1 MAIALINGKNFSHQ
15 QMIFNVGGVPLLS
28 LSDITMTKTAQR
40 EFSFG
45 TSKLPVGYGDGRDEP
60 GDLTFTL
67 SLSDG
72 RSLVAASPDNDP
84 TNLAPFPIPLTLL
97 NEAKP
102 TLFVIKNVMIQSFEV
117 TSDVDNKDIKMAFT
131 AQFTHLD
138 TIVA

>member
-1 MAIALINGKNFSHQ
+1 MALALINGKNFSHQ
-15 QMIFNVGGVPLLS
+15 QLVFNVGGVPLIS
-28 LSDITMTKTAQR
+28 LSDIDINTASQR

-67 SLSDG
+67 SLSDA
-72 RSLVAASPDNDP
+72 RSLIAASPENNP
-84 TNLAPFPIPLTLL
+84 NRLAPFPIPLTLL
-97 NEAKP
+97 NVAKP
-102 TLFVIKNVMIQSFEV
+102 TLFIIKNVLIQSNQI

-138 TIVA
+138 TTVV